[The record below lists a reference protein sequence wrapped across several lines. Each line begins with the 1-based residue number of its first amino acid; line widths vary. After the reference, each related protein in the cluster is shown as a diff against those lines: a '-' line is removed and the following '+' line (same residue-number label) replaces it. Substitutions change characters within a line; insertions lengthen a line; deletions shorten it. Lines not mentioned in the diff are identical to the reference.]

1 MKPLN
6 RSYWR
11 LGWVFLTNGA
21 LSLLLL
27 TGPIR
32 VHHDQRILY
41 EAMGTVPPSFS
52 YWKELLA
59 TPWVPIVVLVL
70 SIGTVA
76 ELRRSVLSPIF
87 TLVPYIAWLIV
98 ALCERERVAAEASPQ
113 DLFLGKVLLIIPLA
127 VVIAVDVIFYVVAL
141 RRTPLPAADKITFEP
156 H

>member
-6 RSYWR
+6 KNYWR

-27 TGPIR
+27 TGPVR
-32 VHHDQRILY
+32 VYYDHRILY
-41 EAMGTVPPSFS
+41 ETMGTVPPPLS

-59 TPWVPIVVLVL
+59 TPWVPVVVLVL
-70 SIGTVA
+70 LIGIVA

-87 TLVPYIAWLIV
+87 TLVPYITWLIV
-98 ALCERERVAAEASPQ
+98 ALCERARVAAEASPQ

-127 VVIAVDVIFYVVAL
+127 VIIAVDLIFYVTAI
-141 RRTPLPAADKITFEP
+141 RRTQQKAAN
-156 H
+156 